1 MKVGKPLPTVSAVQ
15 SNERR
20 QPVPREIA
28 DQSRETRPVSS
39 RDKAPRARRMDGA
52 ANYTIQLNRQLSSL
66 QVSERY
72 LARLEGDLGSLKLR
86 LSQQL
91 SSADAQGQGAE
102 RTRAAIEQV
111 RALLDERGPR
121 TGGTL
126 GPDMD
131 LSLNEPARVRFKLD
145 GLDSAAALRESGRET
160 LVLNAGSRFGEP
172 FVVLLEDDMSD
183 SQLLQR
189 LNAGLGRA
197 GIRAAI
203 DDGGQLMFSAREG
216 DWERF
221 TGQLSI
227 RGEGKLFPKDAF
239 TPINDHPER
248 LLSLPADRMPD
259 TVQELR
265 GALDSVVAALEKIA
279 RLREQISTQEQEIRR
294 FLAQHADRDEREW
307 ARNYADAARDL
318 LTRESQD
325 YSAVSQ
331 TVLAQANIS
340 RFMVV
345 SLLS

>member
-1 MKVGKPLPTVSAVQ
+1 MKVGKPLPPVSSVQ

-28 DQSRETRPVSS
+28 GQSREARPVNT

-72 LARLEGDLGSLKLR
+72 LARLEGDLGGLKLR

-91 SSADAQGQGAE
+91 STADAQGAE

-121 TGGTL
+121 TGGAL
-126 GPDMD
+126 GPAMD
-131 LSLNEPARVRFKLD
+131 LSLNEPARVRFKLE
-145 GLDSAAALRESGRET
+145 GLDSAKAIRESGRET

-227 RGEGKLFPKDAF
+227 RGEGRLFPKDAF

-279 RLREQISTQEQEIRR
+279 RLREQVAIQEQEIRR
-294 FLAQHADRDEREW
+294 FLAQHADSDEREW

-325 YSAVSQ
+325 YGAVSQ